1 MVIALGLLVGYTL
14 TRKGWYINDI
24 IALCI
29 IGSGVKLF
37 KIKSLRDA
45 CFVNPN
51 LIHFLKFLIPCA
63 LLDIL
68 VAVIIHYT

>member
-1 MVIALGLLVGYTL
+1 MVIALALLVGYTL

-45 CFVNPN
+45 FFVNPN
-51 LIHFLKFLIPCA
+51 LIHFL
-63 LLDIL
+63 
-68 VAVIIHYT
+68 